1 VTDTDKALQTFFDG
15 CAAAGPDLCAFY
27 KPTVVEIADRL
38 TALTASI
45 RTQPIPVLTPAGY
58 GLVDYSLLRL
68 SLLGALYHPFSL
80 FPTLARGLAAL
91 ENGDGSILYSI
102 SQGPTFQCDCAN
114 NTASPPTDDSTVA
127 IGCGDAIEVTD
138 SIEEATEFY
147 QNAAKTSQ
155 FAEFSVGS
163 TRVSCA
169 YVLNFCLICNDVH
182 FFSGW
187 KVYREDRF
195 KGPVAAANTSFPLL
209 LVTTT
214 AGADLVP

>member
-27 KPTVVEIADRL
+27 KPTAVEIADRL

-45 RTQPIPVLTPAGY
+45 RTQPVPVMTPAGY

-68 SLLGALYHPFSL
+68 SLLDALYQPFSL

-91 ENGDGSILYSI
+91 EHGDGSILYSI
-102 SQGPTFQCDCAN
+102 TQQPTFQCDCAN
-114 NTASPPTDDSTVA
+114 KTAPPFNGDSIVA
-127 IGCGDAIEVTD
+127 IECGDAIEVTD
-138 SIEEATEFY
+138 SIEEVTEFY

-155 FAEFSVGS
+155 FAEFSVSS

-169 YVLNFCLICNDVH
+169 YVLNLLSHLQRCSFCLVDGKFIGRIGSRV
-182 FFSGW
+182 
-187 KVYREDRF
+187 
-195 KGPVAAANTSFPLL
+195 PLPQPIP
-209 LVTTT
+209 
-214 AGADLVP
+214 AFRCCW